1 MYNSNNIFGIQ
12 KTEEVTPRSNLDM
25 VLGASGAAA
34 QGAQLGSIFGPWGT
48 GIGAGVGFAAGLAGQ
63 QASKNIERRQY
74 DAAKSYNRFVY
85 NLEGRLPQNE
95 NMVPTQARNG
105 YVSSSQEI
113 AEIEGNEKT
122 GYGEIHVDKNYNIKN
137 VANGQPSHENGGMK
151 VVMDKSDIVFDTQK
165 NPNKYKQVMKNI
177 KRYKLS
183 GDKRAKEWLD
193 KEAASKPSDS
203 DYGYGKYADGKN
215 SEITLPRKGF
225 FEENGKWIN
234 GDKYFAPTTIQP
246 NTVEYKEI
254 PKFQIQ
260 TGAEGLVQEKGIE
273 GPEGTGTVL
282 KRDLGEN
289 LPNTTS
295 PINNEQELEVPT
307 IEENQNPLKY
317 ANVLNNIVQGTKTAE
332 KTTRRYFTPEK
343 LNAVDRSYAIRNA
356 IIEERNAE
364 RESLRGKGLSTG
376 QQQGYMGQIG
386 SRYLGKMEE
395 VNEREAQKAD
405 EIQKYNAANRMQ
417 VAQSNLGLA
426 NQYDTQDAQN
436 RAMRQ
441 NYINAA
447 SQETAQIGDVSE
459 QRRYLIDRD
468 NKEYQMEK
476 VRYKFTGTE
485 NMKPELDSNGQPTGR
500 YTFRKSDG
508 KQVVLDKNGKIVG

>member
-1 MYNSNNIFGIQ
+1 
-12 KTEEVTPRSNLDM
+12 
-25 VLGASGAAA
+25 
-34 QGAQLGSIFGPWGT
+34 
-48 GIGAGVGFAAGLAGQ
+48 
-63 QASKNIERRQY
+63 
-74 DAAKSYNRFVY
+74 
-85 NLEGRLPQNE
+85 
-95 NMVPTQARNG
+95 
-105 YVSSSQEI
+105 
-113 AEIEGNEKT
+113 
-122 GYGEIHVDKNYNIKN
+122 
-137 VANGQPSHENGGMK
+137 MK

-165 NPNKYKQVMKNI
+165 NPNKYKQVMENI

-203 DYGYGKYADGKN
+203 DYGYTNKYFG
-215 SEITLPRKGF
+215 GF
-225 FEENGKWIN
+225 NGKKNPIQESIT
-234 GDKYFAPTTIQP
+234 PT
-246 NTVEYKEI
+246 KEVA
-254 PKFQIQ
+254 K
-260 TGAEGLVQEKGIE
+260 
-273 GPEGTGTVL
+273 
-282 KRDLGEN
+282 
-289 LPNTTS
+289 TTA
-295 PINNEQELEVPT
+295 EQELEVPT

-317 ANVLNNIVQGTKTAE
+317 VNVLNNIVQGTKTAE

-364 RESLRGKGLSTG
+364 RESLRGKGLSAG

-405 EIQKYNAANRMQ
+405 EIQKYNAASRMQ
-417 VAQSNLGLA
+417 AAQSNLGLA
-426 NQYDTQDAQN
+426 NQYDTQDTQN

-447 SQETAQIGDVSE
+447 SQETAQIGDISE
-459 QRRYLIDRD
+459 QRRYMIDKD
-468 NKEYQMEK
+468 NKDYQMEK
-476 VRYKFTGTE
+476 IRYKFTGTE

-508 KQVVLDKNGKIVG
+508 KQIVLDKNGKIVG

>member
-25 VLGASGAAA
+25 VLGASGAAS
-34 QGAQLGSIFGPWGT
+34 QGAQLGSNFGPWGA

-165 NPNKYKQVMKNI
+165 NPNKYKQVMENI

-203 DYGYGKYADGKN
+203 DYGYTNKYFG
-215 SEITLPRKGF
+215 GF
-225 FEENGKWIN
+225 NGKKNPIKKANVTILDPNNLVTPKDYNKLEQTTGGN
-234 GDKYFAPTTIQP
+234 GPIQGMETQKIVNPIQESITPT
-246 NTVEYKEI
+246 KEVA
-254 PKFQIQ
+254 K
-260 TGAEGLVQEKGIE
+260 
-273 GPEGTGTVL
+273 
-282 KRDLGEN
+282 
-289 LPNTTS
+289 TTA
-295 PINNEQELEVPT
+295 EQELEVPT
-307 IEENQNPLKY
+307 IEENQNQLKY

-417 VAQSNLGLA
+417 AAQSNLGLA
-426 NQYDTQDAQN
+426 NQYDTQDTQN

-447 SQETAQIGDVSE
+447 SQETAQIGDISE
-459 QRRYLIDRD
+459 QRRYMIDRD
-468 NKEYQMEK
+468 NKDYQMEK
-476 VRYKFTGTE
+476 IRYKFTGTE